1 LFRLFSGFFGSDI
14 GIDLGT
20 VNVVVYVKGKGIVI
34 NEPSVIAVRKS
45 IRGSRK
51 EILAVGRQA
60 KAMVGKT
67 PAGIETVKPM
77 REGVISDFDM
87 TEAMISHF
95 VRAADDRRGFFSRP
109 RVVVSVPA
117 CVTEVERRAV
127 VDATLSAG
135 AREAYV
141 VEEPLAAALG
151 ASLPIHEP
159 RGNMVVDIGG
169 GTCEVAVLSM
179 GGIVVSKSIR
189 GAGDEI
195 DSAIVSM
202 LRLNHKLAIG
212 DATAEQ
218 IKWDLGSVAPL
229 DEELRMEVKGRA
241 LTDGLPRS
249 ITLSSVQVR
258 EAIEPIIGK
267 IEDTIRETLEATP
280 PELVKDIYEQGLVL
294 AGGGALLRG
303 LSQRLSQAL
312 NVPVFV
318 ADDPL
323 IAVSHGLAKV
333 LEDLDAKRPIM
344 NTVERGSL

>member
-1 LFRLFSGFFGSDI
+1 MFRLFSRFFGSDI

-45 IRGSRK
+45 VRGGRK
-51 EILAVGRQA
+51 EILAVGSQA

-95 VRAADDRRGFFSRP
+95 VRLADDRRGFFSRP

-202 LRLNHKLAIG
+202 MRLNHKLAIG

-218 IKWDLGSVAPL
+218 IKCDLGSVVPL
-229 DEELRMEVKGRA
+229 AEELRMEVKGRA

-249 ITLSSVQVR
+249 VTLSSVQVR
-258 EAIEPIIGK
+258 EAIEPIVGK

-323 IAVSHGLAKV
+323 IAVSYGLAKV
-333 LEDLDAKRPIM
+333 LEDLDSKRPVLS
-344 NTVERGSL
+344 TVERGSL

>member
-1 LFRLFSGFFGSDI
+1 LFRLFSGFFSSDI

-20 VNVVVYVKGKGIVI
+20 VNVVVYVKGKGIVV

-45 IRGSRK
+45 VRGSRK

-67 PAGIETVKPM
+67 PAGIETVKPL

-87 TEAMISHF
+87 TEAMISYF
-95 VRAADDRRGFFSRP
+95 VKAANERRGFFSRP

-151 ASLPIHEP
+151 ASLPIDEP

-195 DSAIVSM
+195 DSAIVAM
-202 LRLNHKLAIG
+202 MRVNHKLAIG
-212 DATAEQ
+212 EATAEQ
-218 IKWDLGSVAPL
+218 IKWELGSVVPL
-229 DEELRMEVKGRA
+229 EEERKMEVKGRD
-241 LTDGLPRS
+241 LTNGLPRS
-249 ITLSSVQVR
+249 VTLSSVQIR
-258 EAIEPIIGK
+258 EAIEPIIQK
-267 IEDTIRETLEATP
+267 IEDTVRETLEETP

-294 AGGGALLRG
+294 AGGGAQLRG
-303 LSQRLSQAL
+303 LDQRLSQEL

-318 ADDPL
+318 AEDPL
-323 IAVSHGLAKV
+323 LAVSNGLAKV
-333 LEDLDAKRPIM
+333 LNDLDSKRPALS
-344 NTVERGSL
+344 TVERGSL

>member
-1 LFRLFSGFFGSDI
+1 MFRLFSGFFGSDI

-34 NEPSVIAVRKS
+34 NEPSVIAVRRAQ
-45 IRGSRK
+45 RGGRK
-51 EILAVGRQA
+51 EILAVGREA

-67 PAGIETVKPM
+67 PSGIETVKPL

-95 VRAADDRRGFFSRP
+95 ARAADDRRGFFSRP

-135 AREAYV
+135 AREAYI

-179 GGIVVSKSIR
+179 GGIVVCKSIR

-212 DATAEQ
+212 EGTAEQ
-218 IKWDLGSVAPL
+218 IKWALGSVLPL
-229 DEELRMEVKGRA
+229 EEELQIEVKGRA
-241 LTDGLPRS
+241 LTDGLPSS
-249 ITLSSVQVR
+249 ILLSSIQVR
-258 EAIEPIIGK
+258 EAIEPIIQR
-267 IEDTIRETLEATP
+267 ISETIKETLESTP
-280 PELVKDIYEQGLVL
+280 PELVRDIYEQGLVL

-303 LSQRLSQAL
+303 LSQRLSKEL

-318 ADDPL
+318 AEEPL
-323 IAVSHGLAKV
+323 LAVTNGLARI
-333 LEDLDAKRPIM
+333 LENLDSKRPIL
-344 NTVERGSL
+344 NTVERGSF

>member
-1 LFRLFSGFFGSDI
+1 MFRLFSGFFGSDI

-45 IRGSRK
+45 VRGGRK
-51 EILAVGRQA
+51 EILAVGSQA

-95 VRAADDRRGFFSRP
+95 VRLADDRRGFFSRP

-195 DSAIVSM
+195 DSAIVNM

-218 IKWDLGSVAPL
+218 IKCDLGSVIPL
-229 DEELRMEVKGRA
+229 GEELRMEVKGRD

-249 ITLSSVQVR
+249 VTLSSVQVR
-258 EAIEPIIGK
+258 EAIEPIVEK
-267 IEDTIRETLEATP
+267 IEDIIRETLEATP

-303 LSQRLSQAL
+303 LSQRLSQTL

-323 IAVSHGLAKV
+323 IAVSYGLAKV
-333 LEDLDAKRPIM
+333 LEDLGSKRPVLS
-344 NTVERGSL
+344 TVERGSI

>member
-1 LFRLFSGFFGSDI
+1 MFRFFSGFWGSDI
-14 GIDLGT
+14 GVDLGT
-20 VNVVVYVKGKGIVI
+20 VNIVVYVKGKGIVI
-34 NEPSVIAVRKS
+34 NEPSVISVRKAA
-45 IRGSRK
+45 RGGRK
-51 EILAVGRQA
+51 EIIAVGRQA

-67 PAGIETVKPM
+67 PTGIETVKPL

-95 VRAADDRRGFFSRP
+95 VRMADERRGFFSRP

-159 RGNMVVDIGG
+159 KGNMVVDIGG

-179 GGIVVSKSIR
+179 GGIVVTKSIR

-195 DSAIVSM
+195 DNAIVNM
-202 LRLNHKLAIG
+202 LRMNHKLAIG

-218 IKWDLGSVAPL
+218 IKVELGSVVAME
-229 DEELRMEVKGRA
+229 EELSMEVKGRD

-249 ITLSSVQVR
+249 VTISSVHVR
-258 EAIEPIIGK
+258 DAIESIVAR
-267 IEDTIRETLEATP
+267 IEDTIRETLEETP
-280 PELVKDIYEQGLVL
+280 PELVKDIFEQGLVL

-303 LSQRLSQAL
+303 LSQRLSLAL
-312 NVPVFV
+312 NIPVFV
-318 ADDPL
+318 ADEPL
-323 IAVSHGLAKV
+323 LAVSHGLAKI
-333 LEDLDAKRPIM
+333 LEDLDSKRPVLS
-344 NTVERGSL
+344 TVERGSL

>member
-1 LFRLFSGFFGSDI
+1 MFRLFSGFFGSDI

-45 IRGSRK
+45 VRGGRK
-51 EILAVGRQA
+51 EILAVGSQA

-95 VRAADDRRGFFSRP
+95 VRLADDRRGFFSRP

-202 LRLNHKLAIG
+202 MRLNHKLAIG

-218 IKWDLGSVAPL
+218 IKCDLGSVAPL
-229 DEELRMEVKGRA
+229 VEELRMEVKGRA

-249 ITLSSVQVR
+249 VTLSSVQVR
-258 EAIEPIIGK
+258 EAIEPVIEK

-323 IAVSHGLAKV
+323 IAVSYGLAKV
-333 LEDLDAKRPIM
+333 LEDLDSKRPVLS
-344 NTVERGSL
+344 TVERGSL

>member
-1 LFRLFSGFFGSDI
+1 LFRLFSRFFGSDI

-45 IRGSRK
+45 VRGGRK
-51 EILAVGRQA
+51 EILAVGSQA

-95 VRAADDRRGFFSRP
+95 VRLADDRRGFFSRP

-202 LRLNHKLAIG
+202 MRLNHKLAIG

-218 IKWDLGSVAPL
+218 IKCDLGSVVPL
-229 DEELRMEVKGRA
+229 AEELRMEVKGRA

-249 ITLSSVQVR
+249 VTLSSVQVR
-258 EAIEPIIGK
+258 EAIEPIVGK

-323 IAVSHGLAKV
+323 IAVSYGLAKV
-333 LEDLDAKRPIM
+333 LEDLDSKRPVLS
-344 NTVERGSL
+344 TVERGSL

>member
-45 IRGSRK
+45 VRGGRK
-51 EILAVGRQA
+51 EILAVGSQA

-95 VRAADDRRGFFSRP
+95 VRLADDRRGFFSRP

-202 LRLNHKLAIG
+202 MRLNHKLAIG

-218 IKWDLGSVAPL
+218 IKCDLGSVVPL
-229 DEELRMEVKGRA
+229 AEELRMEVKGRA

-249 ITLSSVQVR
+249 VTLSSVQVR
-258 EAIEPIIGK
+258 EAIEPIVEK
-267 IEDTIRETLEATP
+267 IEDTIRETLEETP

-323 IAVSHGLAKV
+323 IAVSYGLAKV
-333 LEDLDAKRPIM
+333 LEDLDSKRPVLS
-344 NTVERGSL
+344 TVERGSL

>member
-45 IRGSRK
+45 VRGGRK
-51 EILAVGRQA
+51 EILAVGSQA

-95 VRAADDRRGFFSRP
+95 VRLADDRRGFFSRP

-195 DSAIVSM
+195 DSAIVNM
-202 LRLNHKLAIG
+202 MRLNHKLAIG
-212 DATAEQ
+212 EATAEQ
-218 IKWDLGSVAPL
+218 IKWDLGSVIPL
-229 DEELRMEVKGRA
+229 GEELRMEVKGRD

-249 ITLSSVQVR
+249 VTLSSVQVR
-258 EAIEPIIGK
+258 EAIEPIVEK
-267 IEDTIRETLEATP
+267 IEDTIRETLEETP

-303 LSQRLSQAL
+303 LSQRLSQTL

-323 IAVSHGLAKV
+323 IAVSYGLAKV
-333 LEDLDAKRPIM
+333 LKDLDSKRPILS
-344 NTVERGSL
+344 TVERGSI

>member
-45 IRGSRK
+45 VRGGRK
-51 EILAVGRQA
+51 EILAVGSQA

-95 VRAADDRRGFFSRP
+95 VRLADDRRGFFSRP

-202 LRLNHKLAIG
+202 MRLNHKLAIG

-218 IKWDLGSVAPL
+218 IKCDLGSVAPL
-229 DEELRMEVKGRA
+229 AEELRMEVKGRA

-249 ITLSSVQVR
+249 VTLSSVQVR
-258 EAIEPIIGK
+258 EAIEPIIEK

-323 IAVSHGLAKV
+323 IAVSYGLAKV
-333 LEDLDAKRPIM
+333 LEDLDSKRPVLS
-344 NTVERGSL
+344 TVERGSL

>member
-1 LFRLFSGFFGSDI
+1 MFRLFSGFFGSDI

-45 IRGSRK
+45 VRGGRK
-51 EILAVGRQA
+51 EILAVGSQA

-95 VRAADDRRGFFSRP
+95 VRLADERRGFFSRP

-195 DSAIVSM
+195 DSAIVNM
-202 LRLNHKLAIG
+202 MRLNHKLAIG
-212 DATAEQ
+212 EATAEQ
-218 IKWDLGSVAPL
+218 IKWDLGSVIPL
-229 DEELRMEVKGRA
+229 GEELRMEVKGRD

-249 ITLSSVQVR
+249 VTLSSVQVR
-258 EAIEPIIGK
+258 EAIEPIVEK
-267 IEDTIRETLEATP
+267 IEDTIRETLEETP

-303 LSQRLSQAL
+303 LSQRLSQTL

-323 IAVSHGLAKV
+323 IAVSYGLAKV
-333 LEDLDAKRPIM
+333 LKDLDSKRPILS
-344 NTVERGSL
+344 TVERGSI

>member
-1 LFRLFSGFFGSDI
+1 MFRLFSGFFGSDI

-45 IRGSRK
+45 GRGGRK
-51 EILAVGRQA
+51 EILAVGSQA

-95 VRAADDRRGFFSRP
+95 VRVADERRGFFSRP

-195 DSAIVSM
+195 DNAIVTM
-202 LRLNHKLAIG
+202 MRLNHKLAIG

-218 IKWDLGSVAPL
+218 IKCDLGSVVPL
-229 DEELRMEVKGRA
+229 DEELRMEVKGRD
-241 LTDGLPRS
+241 LTNGLPRS
-249 ITLSSVQVR
+249 MTLSSVQVR

-267 IEDTIRETLEATP
+267 IEDTIRETLESTP

-303 LSQRLSQAL
+303 LSQRLSEAL

-318 ADDPL
+318 ADEPL

-333 LEDLDAKRPIM
+333 LDDLDSKRPVLS
-344 NTVERGSL
+344 TVERGSL

>member
-1 LFRLFSGFFGSDI
+1 MFRLFSGFFGSDI

-45 IRGSRK
+45 VRGGRK
-51 EILAVGRQA
+51 EILAVGTQA

-95 VRAADDRRGFFSRP
+95 VRLADDRRGFFSRP

-202 LRLNHKLAIG
+202 MRLNHKLAIG

-218 IKWDLGSVAPL
+218 IKCDLGSVVPL
-229 DEELRMEVKGRA
+229 AEELRMEVKGRA

-249 ITLSSVQVR
+249 VTISSVQVR
-258 EAIEPIIGK
+258 EAIEPIVEK

-323 IAVSHGLAKV
+323 IAVSYGLAKV
-333 LEDLDAKRPIM
+333 LEDLDSKRPVLS
-344 NTVERGSL
+344 TVERGSL

>member
-1 LFRLFSGFFGSDI
+1 MFRLFSGFLGSDV

-20 VNVVVYVKGKGIVI
+20 VNVVVYVKGKGIVV
-34 NEPSVIAVRKS
+34 NEPSVIAVRQS
-45 IRGSRK
+45 HRGGRK
-51 EILAVGRQA
+51 EILAVGREA

-67 PAGIETVKPM
+67 PAGIETVKPLK
-77 REGVISDFDM
+77 EGVISDFDM

-151 ASLPIHEP
+151 ADLPIHEP

-179 GGIVVSKSIR
+179 GGIVVCKSIR

-212 DATAEQ
+212 EGTAEQ
-218 IKWDLGSVAPL
+218 IKWALGSVLPL
-229 DEELRMEVKGRA
+229 EEELQMEVKGRA
-241 LTDGLPRS
+241 LTDGLPS
-249 ITLSSVQVR
+249 SMLLSSVQVR
-258 EAIEPIIGK
+258 DAIEPIIQK
-267 IEDTIRETLEATP
+267 ISEAIKETLESTP
-280 PELVKDIYEQGLVL
+280 PELVRDIYEQGLVL

-303 LSQRLSQAL
+303 LSQRLSKEL

-318 ADDPL
+318 AEEPL
-323 IAVSHGLAKV
+323 LAVTHGLARI
-333 LEDLDAKRPIM
+333 LDDLDSKRPILK
-344 NTVERGSL
+344 TVERSSF